1 MDYRMTLAATAAA
14 ILVQGCAS
22 MSGQECMVADWQAV
36 GYEDGVRGFT
46 GDRIGNHRKACAKH
60 GVAPDLAAY
69 RAGREAGLREF
80 CEPENGY
87 NLGVRGGTYTGVCPA
102 DLDVDFFAAYTDGKR
117 LHDLRSSVSQ
127 VENQIRTKE
136 NRIDEIE
143 DKIARAGIRLISD
156 ASTPEERASL
166 LTRTKNLAE
175 ERGTLENEL
184 DNLRI
189 ERSRRRDQLNEY
201 EATQARL

>member
-1 MDYRMTLAATAAA
+1 MDHRRIMAIAATA
-14 ILVQGCAS
+14 IFVQGCAS

-36 GYEDGVRGFT
+36 GYEDGVRGSA

-60 GVAPDLAAY
+60 GIAPDLAAY
-69 RAGREAGLREF
+69 QAGREAGLREF
-80 CEPENGY
+80 CQPENGY
-87 NLGVRGGTYTGVCPA
+87 NLGVRGANYGGVCPA

-117 LHDLRSSVSQ
+117 LYNLRSSVSQ

-136 NRIDEIE
+136 RRIDDIE
-143 DKIARAGIRLISD
+143 DEIAKSGMRLISD

-175 ERGTLENEL
+175 ERGSLETEL
-184 DNLRI
+184 DELRV
-189 ERSRRRDQLNEY
+189 ERARRRDQLNEY